1 MMRSLL
7 VLALILVTL
16 PLATCDRGGERQS
29 ADETEVQVDPELGTL
44 VVSNRTTEPVAIHL
58 DGQELYAV
66 QPGRAATIRN
76 LPHREVNIYGVGR
89 ISGKHYSLPRLTI
102 EEGGDYEWTIR
113 P

>member
-1 MMRSLL
+1 MPRSWL
-7 VLALILVTL
+7 VLALILVTF
-16 PLATCDRGGERQS
+16 PVVACDRGGERQS
-29 ADETEVQVDPELGTL
+29 ADESEVQVDPELGTL

-76 LPHREVNIYGVGR
+76 LPNRAVDIYGIGR
-89 ISGKHYSLPRLTI
+89 ISQKHYGLPGLTI
-102 EEGGDYEWTIR
+102 EEGGEYEWTIR